1 MKCSICKSGEIQ
13 PGYVTMTLQRA
24 NTIVIIKSVPAQ
36 VCQDCGKYYLDELV
50 SQRVYLQ
57 ADDAAKRRAEVE
69 VLQYAA

>member
-13 PGYVTMTLQRA
+13 PGYVTVTLQRA
-24 NTIVIIKSVPAQ
+24 NTIVIIKAVPAQ
-36 VCQDCGKYYLDELV
+36 VCQDCGEYYLDERV

-57 ADDAAKRRAEVE
+57 ADDAAQRRAEVE